1 MNACIA
7 TSWKKQTDK
16 HSRGYMYLERAVRK
30 DEKLETFKLE
40 TFQWKVRNQ
49 IRKNEV
55 GKFACTLSNYQAVH
69 LRLNFTFE
77 FNHAA
82 GSGDYVEKNE
92 IKILELS
99 IRPLILE

>member
-1 MNACIA
+1 MLALQSAGQNKLASILGDTC
-7 TSWKKQTDK
+7 TWKEQ
-16 HSRGYMYLERAVRK
+16 LEKTRNWN
-30 DEKLETFKLE
+30 LLS
-40 TFQWKVRNQ
+40 WKVRNQ

-69 LRLNFTFE
+69 FRLNFTFE
-77 FNHAA
+77 FIHAA